1 MQTITI
7 NLKKVSSSSKKVKET
22 PLMRQYNEIKVKH
35 PDAMLLFRVGDFY
48 ETFGEDA
55 ILASKILGIVLTKRA
70 NGAAAH
76 IELAGFPHHSLET
89 YLPKLVNAGCRVAV
103 CDQLEDPKKAKGIV
117 KRGITELVTP
127 GLSLNDTVLD
137 AKKNNFLASVF
148 VSKNKYGISFLDIS
162 TGEFSLTNCDF
173 DQLEKLI
180 NIYDPAEILC
190 SKKDKS
196 FVLDKFNGRNIFSL
210 DEWVFKMGYSY
221 DKLISFFNVKNLKGY
236 GVEDEKEGIVSAGAI
251 LFYLELTEHNDLLNV
266 TSLSRIEDDQYMWL
280 DKFTVKNLELI
291 FPSTEDSVTLK
302 SVVDQTLTPM
312 GSRLMSKWIL
322 NPLLDKKEIEF
333 RQEFVS
339 SFISDENV
347 REYIVETMS
356 EISDIERITS
366 KIALNRASPRELI
379 YLKNS
384 LLSVED
390 LKLQLRN
397 SDFKNFK
404 SWAKDLPELTTVI
417 KKIDKSL
424 NDDASL
430 LTGGKVIKT
439 GYNKELDK
447 LRSISD
453 SGKNVLLKIQND
465 EIEKTG
471 ISSLKI
477 AYNKVFGY
485 YLEVTNAHKDKV
497 PSNWIRKQTLVNAER
512 YITEELKEY
521 EETIL
526 NADEKILI
534 IERELFF
541 DLMEDLSQET
551 PQLQKCSKSIS
562 FLDCVLSFSTLALS
576 SNLHKPII
584 SNNKKIDIKKGRHLI
599 IEKTLPPDELYIPND
614 IFLDNSSQQIIIITG
629 PNMSGKSAII
639 RQVALIVIL
648 AQIGSFVPAEYSTIG
663 IVDKIFTRVGASDN
677 ISKGESTFMVE
688 MMETSSIMNNLT
700 DRSLVLM
707 DEIGRGTSTYDGIS
721 IAWSIVE
728 YLHNQKNIHPKTLFA
743 THYHELNQLEEKLD
757 RVKNYNVS
765 VEEINDEVI
774 FLRKLLPGGSEH
786 SFGIN
791 VAQLAGM
798 PNQILIRAYEVLR
811 ELEKNTLK
819 KTVKKTLK
827 NESKQL
833 KLKYSDPEFD
843 KIKKIIE
850 EININN
856 INPVQALVKLNEII
870 DLLKSSKK

>member
-1 MQTITI
+1 M
-7 NLKKVSSSSKKVKET
+7 
-22 PLMRQYNEIKVKH
+22 
-35 PDAMLLFRVGDFY
+35 
-48 ETFGEDA
+48 
-55 ILASKILGIVLTKRA
+55 
-70 NGAAAH
+70 
-76 IELAGFPHHSLET
+76 
-89 YLPKLVNAGCRVAV
+89 
-103 CDQLEDPKKAKGIV
+103 
-117 KRGITELVTP
+117 
-127 GLSLNDTVLD
+127 
-137 AKKNNFLASVF
+137 
-148 VSKNKYGISFLDIS
+148 
-162 TGEFSLTNCDF
+162 
-173 DQLEKLI
+173 
-180 NIYDPAEILC
+180 
-190 SKKDKS
+190 
-196 FVLDKFNGRNIFSL
+196 
-210 DEWVFKMGYSY
+210 
-221 DKLISFFNVKNLKGY
+221 
-236 GVEDEKEGIVSAGAI
+236 
-251 LFYLELTEHNDLLNV
+251 
-266 TSLSRIEDDQYMWL
+266 
-280 DKFTVKNLELI
+280 
-291 FPSTEDSVTLK
+291 
-302 SVVDQTLTPM
+302 
-312 GSRLMSKWIL
+312 
-322 NPLLDKKEIEF
+322 
-333 RQEFVS
+333 
-339 SFISDENV
+339 
-347 REYIVETMS
+347 
-356 EISDIERITS
+356 
-366 KIALNRASPRELI
+366 
-379 YLKNS
+379 
-384 LLSVED
+384 LSVED
-390 LKLQLRN
+390 LKLQLKN
-397 SDFKNFK
+397 SGFNNFK
-404 SWAKDLPELTTVI
+404 LWANDVPKSREVI
-417 KKIDKSL
+417 KKIDESL
-424 NDDASL
+424 NDEASL
-430 LTGGKVIKT
+430 LSSGKVIKT

-453 SGKNVLLKIQND
+453 GGKNILLKIQNE

-497 PSNWIRKQTLVNAER
+497 PSSWIRKQTLVNAER

-526 NADEKILI
+526 NADEKILV
-534 IERELFF
+534 IERELY
-541 DLMEDLSQET
+541 LNLLEDLSNDISTLQEI
-551 PQLQKCSKSIS
+551 SRSIA
-562 FLDCVLSFSTLALS
+562 FLDCVLSFSTLAIS
-576 SNLHKPII
+576 SNLNKPII
-584 SNNKKIDIKKGRHLI
+584 SEEKKIEIRKGRHLI

-614 IFLDNSSQQIIIITG
+614 IFLDNSTQQIIIITG

-648 AQIGSFVPAEYSTIG
+648 AQIGSYVPAESSNIG

-743 THYHELNQLEEKLD
+743 THYHELNQLEEKLE

-765 VEEINDEVI
+765 VEEINDEII
-774 FLRKLLPGGSEH
+774 FLRKLIPGGSEH

-819 KTVKKTLK
+819 KSVKKSLEK
-827 NESKQL
+827 ESKQL
-833 KLKYSDPEFD
+833 KLKYSDPEFENV
-843 KIKKIIE
+843 KKIIE